1 MSRIN
6 KSIIFIIV
14 PLLIAAVFF
23 VVGPKPQESAQ
34 QNEQSTLT
42 KNTENND
49 IIQAEKTVS
58 PEFISNLM
66 AKEKPQDESAEKFY
80 KTLPG
85 SLSDAPKPAAL
96 ESDAEGNLIIN
107 QRVQRLFEFYL
118 MAMGEE
124 PIENIIAR
132 IKYDLQTQLSDQA
145 YLEANT
151 LLEGY
156 LQYRNNIG
164 IIKNQYAE
172 HAAISGN
179 DMQLIKEI
187 KLAIRDS
194 RSSFLPDEAI
204 TSFYSQEDDYDDYM
218 IRKIQI
224 LSDQTL
230 SAEDKRTALILLD
243 EDSPTELVNSQKK
256 AKQLS
261 GVSNSVKELR
271 ELGASDEVVYIYR
284 EQELGTEA
292 ADRLSTLDAE
302 RQAWQ
307 SRVGTY
313 RIELGN
319 IESMDAYSETD
330 KQSMIDALRHQHFDG
345 QEILRVRTLDKM
357 RGVQPKS

>member
-1 MSRIN
+1 MSRFS
-6 KSIIFIIV
+6 KSLFFIIS
-14 PLLIAAVFF
+14 PLLIVAVFF
-23 VVGPKPQESAQ
+23 VTGPKQQESGPQ
-34 QNEQSTLT
+34 YKQSTSA
-42 KNTENND
+42 KNAESNS
-49 IIQAEKTVS
+49 IVQVEKTVS

-66 AKEKPQDESAEKFY
+66 AKEKPQDESAEIFY
-80 KTLPG
+80 QTLPG

-124 PIENIIAR
+124 PIESIIAR
-132 IKYDLQTQLSDQA
+132 IKYDLHTQLGDQA
-145 YLEANT
+145 YLLANN

-172 HAAISGN
+172 HVAISGN

-194 RSSFLPDEAI
+194 RSDFLPDEAI
-204 TSFYSQEDDYDDYM
+204 SSFYSQEDDYDDYM
-218 IRKIQI
+218 ISKIQI

-230 SAEDKRTALILLD
+230 SAEEKRTALILLD
-243 EDSPTELVNSQKK
+243 ENSPTELVHSQKK

-271 ELGASDEVVYIYR
+271 KLGASNEVVYIYR

-292 ADRLSTLDAE
+292 ADRLTTLDTE
-302 RQAWQ
+302 RNAWQ
-307 SRVGTY
+307 SRIDTY
-313 RIELGN
+313 RIELNN
-319 IESMDAYSETD
+319 IESMNAYSETE
-330 KQSMIDALRHQHFDG
+330 KQGMIDALRHQHFDTR
-345 QEILRVRTLDKM
+345 EILRVRTLDKM
-357 RGVQPKS
+357 RGMPSI